1 MVGGQLDGERDVDSM
16 VNVVIDRCKIICSRG
31 SDSDQIDL
39 HVNVK
44 QINLQMPNALV
55 SWVVG
60 SLGGVVGGQL
70 DGGGDVDSW
79 SMLSSRDRRLFVR
92 KFRHKFKR

>member
-1 MVGGQLDGERDVDSM
+1 M
-16 VNVVIDRCKIICSRG
+16 IDRCKIICLRG

-39 HVNVK
+39 PVNVK
-44 QINLQMPNALV
+44 QINLQMPNALMV

-79 SMLSSRDRRLFVR
+79 SIRGRCCGGRVVMLCSTV
-92 KFRHKFKR
+92 KR

>member
-1 MVGGQLDGERDVDSM
+1 MGCQLDGGGDVDSM
-16 VNVVIDRCKIICSRG
+16 VDVVIDRCKIICLRG

-39 HVNVK
+39 PVNVK
-44 QINLQMPNALV
+44 QINLQMPNALMV

-79 SMLSSRDRRLFVR
+79 SMLWWSGGNVVFDR
-92 KFRHKFKR
+92 